1 MKVENIEKI
10 VLAAIC
16 LHNFMMM
23 REDREA
29 ERRMYCPTT
38 YIDNENNSNGI
49 VTLGTWRDAAA
60 CSNLCDFGRLGS
72 NNATRTAITQRT
84 TLAEWMLTD
93 EGQVPWQ
100 FQIILHDHDV
110 HFPS

>member
-1 MKVENIEKI
+1 MKEKNVEKI
-10 VLAAIC
+10 VLATIC
-16 LHNFMMM
+16 LHNFMVM

-38 YIDNENNSNGI
+38 YIDNENDSNGI
-49 VTLGTWRDAAA
+49 MTPGTWRDADSI
-60 CSNLCDFGRLGS
+60 CSNLYDFGRLGS

-93 EGQVPWQ
+93 IFTDG
-100 FQIILHDHDV
+100 L
-110 HFPS
+110 

>member
-10 VLAAIC
+10 VLATIS

-38 YIDNENNSNGI
+38 YIDNENDCGI
-49 VTLGTWRDAAA
+49 VRSGTWRDEAP
-60 CSNLCDFGRLGS
+60 CSSLGDLGRLGS
-72 NNATRTAITQRT
+72 NNATKTAIEHRK
-84 TLAEWMLTD
+84 TLAEWMLC

-100 FQIILHDHDV
+100 FEMIHRYWNV
-110 HFPS
+110 HFP